1 MNLFRNLLFW
11 LVLVLVGALV
21 AQMLVQDPGEV
32 LVRFRGH
39 DYQSTLVGAVLLLAL
54 ALAALWLLW
63 TVLALPFRGWAGFRR
78 RQMRARLTDGLGALH
93 QGHWARAEVST
104 RTTGPG
110 SFMSKPDS
118 TAFTI
123 G

>member
-54 ALAALWLLW
+54 AFES
-63 TVLALPFRGWAGFRR
+63 V
-78 RQMRARLTDGLGALH
+78 
-93 QGHWARAEVST
+93 
-104 RTTGPG
+104 
-110 SFMSKPDS
+110 
-118 TAFTI
+118 
-123 G
+123 